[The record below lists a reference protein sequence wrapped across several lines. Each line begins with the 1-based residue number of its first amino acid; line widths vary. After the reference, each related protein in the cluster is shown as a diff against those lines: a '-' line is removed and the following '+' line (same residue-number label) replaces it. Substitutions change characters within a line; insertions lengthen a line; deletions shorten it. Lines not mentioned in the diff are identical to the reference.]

1 MEEAEPSEEEEQ
13 LSETGEPEAPPPVL
27 LRQCTVLI
35 AQEGGPSLTDD
46 DFPVG
51 CFEIPAT
58 DSTDPATVAI
68 VLVAELDHRLIACIP
83 FQCWHR
89 VVNKRVLP
97 PKALIKPLVLE
108 LPFVDRTDTEAAVSH
123 QKCWLGVLAPEF
135 EDYVVFEASL
145 DLADVDYKFLP
156 GAPYCAPLA
165 ASLVEAFERHF
176 GFVPAT
182 SGGGVGGAAPSK
194 STAAP
199 LPGSTLDTRLQALE
213 NSVAAIAESL
223 KQQTGA
229 PSRPSALKKPVEP
242 CPPPGLV
249 LPTKS
254 GGLDA
259 DVLRAA
265 QLAGIPEDHI
275 MQMSQLI
282 ARGKP
287 KLSDLPAQRARK
299 TTSGPLSESEDS
311 SGEDEGDAEQSAGV
325 QTESKTLAAAV
336 SKLTKIR
343 AEGKVKV
350 FGGTSRRCWIGKHR
364 DSRFGRHQKVC
375 SCSSCPQE
383 SGVDSACRD
392 FEDPGGKHAQR
403 LQPAG
408 TGARIRCG
416 ATYSTSLV
424 RDEVKG
430 AKFSDASASVV
441 GHSGSSGLS
450 DSTTS
455 GGSSGPVGAVAG
467 NGRSAVNRQRVVAV
481 SRRNQFGGSSSA
493 QQLLSPCATSRQ
505 RGSVHQAGGRSL
517 DRLVP
522 AEVERLRE
530 SCRQE
535 AQVGSSQE
543 HSSQSRPAGQTSQE
557 GQWERQNKARR
568 QWWCRGRRCAAL
580 RLDELHEKSGGSSA
594 EDTFLEAE
602 EPCFVD
608 EALTSLPSQ
617 SAASPTKCMLASD
630 SPQAVRFES
639 PSTSTTAR
647 TSRRGTVN
655 SDLGRKPWGCHSA
668 SHSQLRSDPVSKG
681 PAAAVTETCRQAPGA
696 AATTVEVGQIW
707 NSILRWML
715 RGPRSRL
722 RGFLHSSLHKRVN
735 EVNIP
740 RTSRPVWP
748 MPLPYGDMTG
758 CSQSEVR
765 AATFSSIPQC
775 W

>member
-1 MEEAEPSEEEEQ
+1 MEAVDPSEEEEEHP
-13 LSETGEPEAPPPVL
+13 SETGEPEAPPPVL

-35 AQEGGPSLTDD
+35 SQEGGPSLTDD

-68 VLVAELDHRLIACIP
+68 VLVAELDHRLVACIP

-89 VVNKRVLP
+89 VLNKRVLP

-108 LPFVDRTDTEAAVSH
+108 LPFVDRADAEAAVSH

-176 GFVPAT
+176 GFVSAT
-182 SGGGVGGAAPSK
+182 SGGGVGGAVPSK

-242 CPPPGLV
+242 CPPPGLA

-311 SGEDEGDAEQSAGV
+311 SGEEEGDAEQSAGA

-336 SKLTKIR
+336 SKLTKIAGHLTEQR
-343 AEGKVKV
+343 TKSKSLEALLDGVGSGNTETAGL
-350 FGGTSRRCWIGKHR
+350 GGTRKY
-364 DSRFGRHQKVC
+364 
-375 SCSSCPQE
+375 
-383 SGVDSACRD
+383 A
-392 FEDPGGKHAQR
+392 
-403 LQPAG
+403 
-408 TGARIRCG
+408 
-416 ATYSTSLV
+416 
-424 RDEVKG
+424 
-430 AKFSDASASVV
+430 
-441 GHSGSSGLS
+441 
-450 DSTTS
+450 
-455 GGSSGPVGAVAG
+455 
-467 NGRSAVNRQRVVAV
+467 
-481 SRRNQFGGSSSA
+481 
-493 QQLLSPCATSRQ
+493 
-505 RGSVHQAGGRSL
+505 
-517 DRLVP
+517 
-522 AEVERLRE
+522 
-530 SCRQE
+530 
-535 AQVGSSQE
+535 
-543 HSSQSRPAGQTSQE
+543 
-557 GQWERQNKARR
+557 
-568 QWWCRGRRCAAL
+568 AAL
-580 RLDELHEKSGGSSA
+580 RALRKAVPSQPAEISKILEGNMRNDFNLQGQVPGSAAVQLTARAWLEMRSKVQNFQTPVRLLWGIAGALDCLIQQRPEEARARLGLLLAMGDQLSIDRGSWLLAAEISLEDPPPLSSFSHHVLPQDNEAPYTKLVDGRWIDLFLQKLNDYENLADKKRKLAARKNIPPNPDPPVKPPKKGNGKGKTKQEGSGGA
-594 EDTFLEAE
+594 E
-602 EPCFVD
+602 
-608 EALTSLPSQ
+608 
-617 SAASPTKCMLASD
+617 
-630 SPQAVRFES
+630 
-639 PSTSTTAR
+639 
-647 TSRRGTVN
+647 G
-655 SDLGRKPWGCHSA
+655 
-668 SHSQLRSDPVSKG
+668 
-681 PAAAVTETCRQAPGA
+681 
-696 AATTVEVGQIW
+696 
-707 NSILRWML
+707 
-715 RGPRSRL
+715 
-722 RGFLHSSLHKRVN
+722 
-735 EVNIP
+735 
-740 RTSRPVWP
+740 
-748 MPLPYGDMTG
+748 GD
-758 CSQSEVR
+758 V
-765 AATFSSIPQC
+765 PH
-775 W
+775 